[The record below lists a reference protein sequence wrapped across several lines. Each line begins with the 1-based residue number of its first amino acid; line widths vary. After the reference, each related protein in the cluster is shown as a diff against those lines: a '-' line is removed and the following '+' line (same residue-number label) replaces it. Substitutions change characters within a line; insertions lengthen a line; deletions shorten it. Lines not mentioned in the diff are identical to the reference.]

1 MPRQPRIDAPGAL
14 HHVIAKGIDGTA
26 IFRDEKDRKSFLKR
40 LDVIFEETGTACYAW
55 ALLSNH
61 FHLLLRTG
69 AAPLSRVM
77 RRLMTGHAVSFNLRH
92 SRQGHLF
99 QNRYKSI
106 LCQEDAYFLELVRYI
121 HLNPLRAGL
130 VNDMDRLDRYPFSGH
145 AVVMGTATQSWQHVD
160 EVLSC
165 FGKQQGQARMRYRDF
180 IAQGIE
186 QGCRTDLTGGG
197 LVRSHGGWTSVRDL
211 HEAGLRATGD
221 ERILGDSDFVERML
235 TAAED
240 EFERRHTLKARG
252 ITVDTVAEKVAELLA
267 MPVKEVWL
275 PGRYK
280 RTVEARSLVCY
291 VAVRE
296 IRVTMRSL
304 ARRFGIS
311 TAAVSKAVARGR
323 RILEEKEINIDK
335 LIS

>member
-1 MPRQPRIDAPGAL
+1 
-14 HHVIAKGIDGTA
+14 
-26 IFRDEKDRKSFLKR
+26 
-40 LDVIFEETGTACYAW
+40 
-55 ALLSNH
+55 
-61 FHLLLRTG
+61 
-69 AAPLSRVM
+69 
-77 RRLMTGHAVSFNLRH
+77 MTGHAVSFNLRH
-92 SRQGHLF
+92 DRQGHLF

-130 VNDMDRLDRYPFSGH
+130 VDDMDRLDGYPFSGH
-145 AVVMGTATQSWQHVD
+145 AVIMGTTRQSWQHVD

-165 FGKQQGQARMRYRDF
+165 FGKQQGPARMKYRDF

-186 QGCRTDLTGGG
+186 QGRRDDLTGGG
-197 LVRSHGGWTSVRDL
+197 LVRSHGGWESVREL

-240 EFERRHTLKARG
+240 EFERRHALKARG
-252 ITVDTVAEKVAELLA
+252 ITVDAVAERVAALLA
-267 MPVKEVWL
+267 MSIKEVWL

-280 RTVEARSLVCY
+280 HTVEARSLVCY

-296 IRVTMRSL
+296 LGVTMRSL
-304 ARRFGIS
+304 AGRFGIS
-311 TAAVSKAVARGR
+311 TAAASKAVARGR
-323 RILEEKEINIDK
+323 RIIEERGFNIDK